1 VNPKTGLTKFTNSF
15 TVFQQFQQELAAY
28 NASHH

>member
-1 VNPKTGLTKFTNSF
+1 LTKFTNSF
-15 TVFQQFQQELAAY
+15 AVFQTYEAQLAAY